1 MLDFVLSFEVGW
13 IGDVDLTLV
22 PKYGLWKHYSVEK
35 GAQTLI
41 LTQHRESGK
50 GKYASSRDETFAFRE
65 LVAVHFWGICRL
77 MQEQKPVRW
86 LQLTYKVPSE
96 PSQKRVWV
104 WRRLQNL
111 GAYALQNSVYLLPAS
126 EEVEKHFRQL
136 AHDVREM
143 GGEASVFVVVALD
156 TQDEQRILQALLTA
170 RNDEYHRVSLVC
182 GRFLIKVT
190 KLVETQVW
198 DEQVQAEF
206 AEVMEKVHVLFRTAK
221 RHDVLGNMTATARAE
236 AAEGIA
242 ICEQMFRLLLDA
254 EFGKARRL
262 LEQHQKLLLIANT
275 AEPVPLGREAIP
287 TFPSAKQNMAE
298 SSQDGI
304 VEPPI

>member
-1 MLDFVLSFEVGW
+1 
-13 IGDVDLTLV
+13 
-22 PKYGLWKHYSVEK
+22 
-35 GAQTLI
+35 
-41 LTQHRESGK
+41 
-50 GKYASSRDETFAFRE
+50 
-65 LVAVHFWGICRL
+65 
-77 MQEQKPVRW
+77 MQEQEPVRW

-111 GAYALQNSVYLLPAS
+111 GAYALQNSVYLLPS
-126 EEVEKHFRQL
+126 SSEVEKHFCQL
-136 AHDVREM
+136 ARDIREM

-156 TQDEQRILQALLTA
+156 IQDEQRILQALLKA

-182 GRFLIKVT
+182 GRFLVKVA

-198 DEQVQAEF
+198 DEQVHAEF

-221 RHDVLGNMTATARAE
+221 RHDMLGNMTATSRAE

-242 ICEQMFRLLLDA
+242 VCEQMFRLLLDA
-254 EFGKARRL
+254 EFDKALRL
-262 LEQHQKLLLIANT
+262 LEMHHELLLVANT
-275 AEPVPLGREAIP
+275 VDVLSTEPSQVSPNREIIP
-287 TFPSAKQNMAE
+287 SFSNFKQSMPE
-298 SSQDGI
+298 SSTDGV